1 MRVLIEQSYL
11 MINGKKISVTISI
24 GAAMARDNDF
34 LENFFKI
41 VDSLLKVRLMVVIW
55 FLTVRGYGIF

>member
-1 MRVLIEQSYL
+1 